1 MALVNSELDKAIVN
15 GEQNQFLSYLY
26 SIASEYNTNF
36 DENKNYSNLYSKF
49 MEVSLD
55 KLSISKT
62 KTFSKLL

>member
-1 MALVNSELDKAIVN
+1 MALVNSQLDKAIVN
-15 GEQNQFLSYLY
+15 GQQNQFLSYLY
-26 SIASEYNTNF
+26 SIALEYNTNF

-62 KTFSKLL
+62 KTFSKIL